1 MPAKTIESHRNCIRA
16 LIKIPG
22 SYMSIQ
28 RHKDA
33 IRGIQQRKRE
43 NP

>member
-1 MPAKTIESHRNCIRA
+1 MAAKTIQSHRKCIKL

-28 RHKDA
+28 KHKDA